1 VNYMFFLFKS
11 LVVCLISDLLQ
22 AKNKLQGIID
32 TYISEQIQLADK
44 AISITIQSKIS
55 DGNVILT
62 YG

>member
-1 VNYMFFLFKS
+1 V
-11 LVVCLISDLLQ
+11 LQ

>member
-1 VNYMFFLFKS
+1 MLSFKS
-11 LVVCLISDLLQ
+11 RCTNDLISDLLQ

-32 TYISEQIQLADK
+32 TYISEQIELADE
-44 AISITIQSKIS
+44 AILIKIQSKIS